1 MSENKKIIL
10 AIETSCD
17 ETSAAV
23 LSASRGKLELLSN
36 IVSSQI
42 NIHKQFGGV
51 VPEVA
56 ARHHVRNFLPVVM
69 EALELAKVLPK
80 KIDLLAT
87 VAGPGLITSLI
98 IGAEAAKAL
107 SFAWSKPLFPINH
120 LYAHLAANF
129 LQPIKFPAVCLIV
142 SGGHTELVL
151 LKDYWQHKKIGQTLD
166 DAAGEAF
173 DKVAKLLDL
182 GYPGGPI
189 VSVEAEKFSPPYQGG
204 ACLRR
209 QVRGGWPMKR
219 SATAGKPLCPSG
231 TSPWKG
237 EERICLPRPMLASK
251 DFNFSFSGL
260 KTAVLYTVQKMKPA
274 EIRERTPEICFEF
287 QQAVIE
293 VLVGKTMKA
302 ADKFGAKTVLL
313 AGGVA
318 ANKKLRENLRLK
330 VEASGR
336 KFLVPEFKLCT
347 DNAGMVAIAAYFL
360 AQKKKVGLDNYKTIT
375 VDPNWELN

>member
-1 MSENKKIIL
+1 MTNNKKIIL

-17 ETSAAV
+17 ETSAAI
-23 LSASRGKLELLSN
+23 LRATRGKLELLSN
-36 IVSSQI
+36 VVSSQI
-42 NIHKQFGGV
+42 DIHKQFGGV

-56 ARHHVRNFLPVVM
+56 ARQHVQNFLPVVR
-69 EALELAKVLPK
+69 EALEVAKMTPK

-87 VAGPGLITSLI
+87 VTGPGLITSLI
-98 IGAEAAKAL
+98 VGTEAAKAL
-107 SFAWSKPLFPINH
+107 SFAWGKPLLNVNH

-129 LQPIKFPAVCLIV
+129 LQPIKFPAVGLIV

-189 VSVEAEKFSPPYQGG
+189 VSAEAEKFSPPYQGG
-204 ACLRR
+204 
-209 QVRGGWPMKR
+209 VRGGWPEKN
-219 SATAGKPLCPSG
+219 SATAGKPLRPAG

-237 EERICLPRPMLASK
+237 EERICLPRPMLTSD

-260 KTAVLYTVQKMKPA
+260 KTAVLYTVRKMKS
-274 EIRERTPEICFEF
+274 EEVKTRTPEICYEF

-293 VLVGKTMKA
+293 VLVIKAMKA
-302 ADKFGAKTVLL
+302 AKIFNAKTVIM

-318 ANKKLRENLRLK
+318 ANKKLRENLRQA
-330 VEASGR
+330 VEVSGR

-347 DNAGMVAIAAYFL
+347 DNAGMVAVAAYYL
-360 AQKKKVGLDNYKTIT
+360 SQKKKVGLDNYQKIA